1 MALAETDEVF
11 RKRRMIMSRVGK
23 RPIPIPAK
31 VQVEQ
36 RDDVLTISGP
46 QGQIQRKIHPDI
58 KVIVGNGQ
66 VAVSVDESNKKL
78 SALHGLYRALIAN
91 MVTGVSK
98 GFERALEIVGVGYR
112 AELAGRVATF
122 HLGYSHPIKYELP
135 TGIDAKIDKTKITLK
150 GIDKELLGRTA
161 AEIRGFREPE
171 PYKGKGI
178 KYVDEVVRRKAG
190 KTGAK

>member
-1 MALAETDEVF
+1 
-11 RKRRMIMSRVGK
+11 MSRIGK
-23 RPIPIPAK
+23 KPILLPPDVK
-31 VQVEQ
+31 VEQ
-36 RDDVLTISGP
+36 KQDVLTVTGP
-46 QGQIQRKIHPDI
+46 KGRVEKKVHSDI
-58 KVIVGNGQ
+58 KVSINDRVL
-66 VAVSVDESNKKL
+66 AVSVNEGNKNS

-122 HLGYSHPIKYELP
+122 HLGYSHPVKYELP
-135 TGIDAKIDKTKITLK
+135 LGIDAKIDKTRITLR

-161 AEIRGFREPE
+161 AKIRGFRKPE

-178 KYVDEVVRRKAG
+178 KYVEEVVRRKAG